1 MQKDLFHTIQQNN
14 IKQYKAYWTTIK
26 QLKKMKIKL
35 LTKQTSKEGN
45 KNVT

>member
-26 QLKKMKIKL
+26 QLKKWK
-35 LTKQTSKEGN
+35 
-45 KNVT
+45 